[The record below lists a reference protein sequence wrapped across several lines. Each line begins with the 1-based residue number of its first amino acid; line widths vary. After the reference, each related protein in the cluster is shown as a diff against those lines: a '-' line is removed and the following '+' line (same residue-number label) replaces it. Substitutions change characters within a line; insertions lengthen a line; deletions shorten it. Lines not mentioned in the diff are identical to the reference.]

1 MRRKMQRKM
10 MRTKSLLGK
19 FLLVALFM
27 NQAIKVYSQQD
38 STNTLS
44 ARAYIEIV
52 KKFHPL
58 AKQAS
63 LIPEIAQAELLS
75 AKGGWDP
82 KINSDYTNK
91 TFDGINYY
99 SYFETKVAIP
109 TWYGIEVKTGY
120 DFAYGAKLNTETKLP
135 SNGLGYVGISMPLVK
150 NLMLDKQRAA
160 LQQAKLFTQA
170 SEQQRLILLNE
181 LLMNALT
188 TYYEWNYAYN
198 EYVIYQEAVRIA
210 QVRFEATKKLADLG
224 DRSAIDTTEALTQLQ
239 SRQFQRNDA
248 KLNFLNAGL
257 ELSNYL
263 WIENDQPYRLDS
275 NIIPAVLLAD
285 FTNTDIQLNKLDEL
299 INVQTQTHPALL
311 NYNFKLKQLEVERR
325 LKIENLKPTLNV
337 NYNLLS
343 EQFSFS
349 STAGLIFNN
358 NFKFGLNFS
367 MPLTFMQ
374 GRGELKITKLKI
386 QETSLAV
393 DYKRQ
398 ELMNK
403 LKSYFNNLII
413 LREQIQLYEQTL
425 NGYKQLLD
433 GENVRLYN
441 GESSLFLVNARE
453 NKYLESQIK
462 LRELQAKYYKTEAS
476 IKWAV
481 GNLAQ

>member
-1 MRRKMQRKM
+1 M
-10 MRTKSLLGK
+10 MRTKSLLTC
-19 FLLVALFM
+19 FVLVTLLIHQSTLVF
-27 NQAIKVYSQQD
+27 SQSD

-44 ARAYIEIV
+44 ARTYIEIV

-63 LIPEIAQAELLS
+63 LIPEVAKAELLI

-82 KINSDYTNK
+82 KINSEYDSK
-91 TFDGINYY
+91 TFDGINYF
-99 SYFETKVAIP
+99 SYFESKVTIP

-135 SNGLGYVGISMPLVK
+135 SNGLGYVGISVPLVK
-150 NLMLDKQRAA
+150 NLFIDKQRAA
-160 LQQAKLFTQA
+160 LQQAKLFTEA
-170 SEQQRLILLNE
+170 SEQQRLVLLNE
-181 LLMNALT
+181 LLLNALT
-188 TYYEWNYAYN
+188 SYYEWSYAYN
-198 EYVIYQEAVRIA
+198 EYTIYQEAVRIA
-210 QVRFEATKKLADLG
+210 QVRFEATKKLAELG
-224 DRSAIDTTEALTQLQ
+224 DRSALDTTEALTQLQ

-248 KLNFLNAGL
+248 KLNYLNAGL

-263 WIENDQPYRLDS
+263 WIENNQPYRLDS
-275 NIIPAVLLAD
+275 NVIPTVLLAD
-285 FTNTDIQLNKLDEL
+285 FTNAEIQLDKLDAL
-299 INVQTQTHPALL
+299 LNIQNQTHPALL
-311 NYNFKLKQLEVERR
+311 NYNLKLKQLEVERK

-343 EQFSFS
+343 EQFSFR

-403 LKSYFNNLII
+403 LKSYFNDLII

-425 NGYKQLLD
+425 KGYKQLLD

-453 NKYLESQIK
+453 NKYLESQLK
-462 LRELQAKYYKTEAS
+462 LRELQAKYHKTEAS

-481 GNLAQ
+481 GNIAQ

>member
-1 MRRKMQRKM
+1 M
-10 MRTKSLLGK
+10 MRIKSLFGCWIL
-19 FLLVALFM
+19 FILLFNLSI
-27 NQAIKVYSQQD
+27 NVYSQSD
-38 STNTLS
+38 STHTLS
-44 ARAYIEIV
+44 AREYIEIV

-58 AKQAS
+58 AKQAA
-63 LIPEIAQAELLS
+63 LIPEVAKAELLA

-82 KINSDYTNK
+82 KINSDYTSK
-91 TFDGINYY
+91 TYDGINYY

-135 SNGLGYVGISMPLVK
+135 SNGLGYVGISVPLVK
-150 NLMLDKQRAA
+150 NLLLDKQRAA
-160 LQQAKLFTQA
+160 LQQAKLFTEA

-181 LLMNALT
+181 LLLNALT
-188 TYYEWNYAYN
+188 SYYEWSYAYN
-198 EYVIYQEAVRIA
+198 EFVIYKEAVRIA
-210 QVRFEATKKLADLG
+210 QVRFEATKKLAELG
-224 DRSAIDTTEALTQLQ
+224 DRSSIDTTEALTQLQ
-239 SRQFQRNDA
+239 SRQFQLNEA
-248 KLNFLNAGL
+248 KLNYLNAGL

-263 WIENDQPYRLDS
+263 WIENNQPYRLDS
-275 NIIPAVLLAD
+275 SVIPATLIAD
-285 FTNTDIQLNKLDEL
+285 FTNADIQLNKLDEL
-299 INVQTQTHPALL
+299 INIQSQTHPALL

-325 LKIENLKPTLNV
+325 LKIENLKPSLNV

-343 EQFSFS
+343 EQFSFR

-358 NFKFGLNFS
+358 NFKFGLNFI

-386 QETSLAV
+386 QETALAV
-393 DYKRQ
+393 DYKQQ

-403 LKSYFNNLII
+403 LKSYFNELII
-413 LREQIQLYEQTL
+413 LKEQIQLYEQTL

-453 NKYLESQIK
+453 NKYLESQLK

-476 IKWAV
+476 VKWAV
-481 GNLAQ
+481 GNISQ

>member
-1 MRRKMQRKM
+1 M
-10 MRTKSLLGK
+10 MRTKSLLTC
-19 FLLVALFM
+19 FVLVTLLIHQSTLVF
-27 NQAIKVYSQQD
+27 SQSD

-44 ARAYIEIV
+44 ARTFIEIV

-63 LIPEIAQAELLS
+63 LIPEVAKAELLI

-82 KINSDYTNK
+82 KINSEYDSK
-91 TFDGINYY
+91 TFDGINYF
-99 SYFETKVAIP
+99 SYFESKVTIP
-109 TWYGIEVKTGY
+109 TWYGVEVKTGY
-120 DFAYGAKLNTETKLP
+120 DFAYGARLNTETKLP
-135 SNGLGYVGISMPLVK
+135 SNGLGYVGISVPLVK
-150 NLMLDKQRAA
+150 NLFIDKQRAA
-160 LQQAKLFTQA
+160 LQQAKLFTEA
-170 SEQQRLILLNE
+170 SEQQRLVLLNE
-181 LLMNALT
+181 LLLNALT
-188 TYYEWNYAYN
+188 SYYEWSYAYN
-198 EYVIYQEAVRIA
+198 EYMIYQEAVRIA
-210 QVRFEATKKLADLG
+210 QVRFEATKKLAELG
-224 DRSAIDTTEALTQLQ
+224 DRSALDTTEALTQLQ

-248 KLNFLNAGL
+248 KLNYLNAGL

-263 WIENDQPYRLDS
+263 WIENNQPYRLDS
-275 NIIPAVLLAD
+275 NVIPTALLAD
-285 FTNTDIQLNKLDEL
+285 FTNAEIQLDRLDAL
-299 INVQTQTHPALL
+299 LNIQNQTHPALL
-311 NYNFKLKQLEVERR
+311 NYNLKLKQLEVERK

-343 EQFSFS
+343 EQFSFR

-403 LKSYFNNLII
+403 LKSYFNDLII

-425 NGYKQLLD
+425 KGYKQLLD

-453 NKYLESQIK
+453 NKYLESQLK
-462 LRELQAKYYKTEAS
+462 LRELQAKYHKTEAS

-481 GNLAQ
+481 GNIAQ

>member
-1 MRRKMQRKM
+1 MR
-10 MRTKSLLGK
+10 RTKSLLAQ
-19 FLLVALFM
+19 FLLVTLLMHQTFIAF
-27 NQAIKVYSQQD
+27 SQGD
-38 STNTLS
+38 STKMLS
-44 ARAYIEIV
+44 ANAYIEIV

-82 KINSDYTNK
+82 KINSDYYSK
-91 TFDGINYY
+91 TYNGINYY
-99 SYFETKVAIP
+99 SYFETKVSIP

-120 DFAYGAKLNTETKLP
+120 DFAYGSKLNSETKLP
-135 SNGLGYVGISMPLVK
+135 SNGLGYVGISVPLVK

-160 LQQAKLFTQA
+160 LQQAKLFKEA
-170 SEQQRLILLNE
+170 SEQQRLVLLNE
-181 LLMNALT
+181 LLLNALT
-188 TYYEWNYAYN
+188 TYYEWSYAYN
-198 EYVIYQEAVRIA
+198 EYDIYKEAVRIA
-210 QVRFEATKKLADLG
+210 QVRFEATKKLATLG

-239 SRQFQRNDA
+239 SRQFQLNDA
-248 KLNFLNAGL
+248 KLNYLNAGL
-257 ELSNYL
+257 ELSNFL
-263 WIENDQPYRLDS
+263 WIENDQPYQLDAS
-275 NIIPAVLLAD
+275 IIPADLYAD
-285 FTNTDIQLNKLDEL
+285 FTNADIQLSKLDEL
-299 INVQTQTHPALL
+299 INIQCQTHPALL
-311 NYNFKLKQLEVERR
+311 NYNYKLKQLEVERK
-325 LKIENLKPTLNV
+325 LKIENLKPSLNV

-343 EQFSFS
+343 EQFSFK

-386 QETSLAV
+386 QETSLAI

-398 ELMNK
+398 ELVNK
-403 LKSYFNNLII
+403 LKSYFNDLLI
-413 LREQIQLYEQTL
+413 LRDQIQLYEQTL

-453 NKYLESQIK
+453 NKYLESQLK

-481 GNLAQ
+481 GNISQ

>member
-1 MRRKMQRKM
+1 M
-10 MRTKSLLGK
+10 MRTKSLLTC
-19 FLLVALFM
+19 FVLVTLLFHQSTLVF
-27 NQAIKVYSQQD
+27 SQSD

-44 ARAYIEIV
+44 ARTYIEIV

-63 LIPEIAQAELLS
+63 LIPEVAKAELLI

-82 KINSDYTNK
+82 KINSEYDSK
-91 TFDGINYY
+91 TFDGINYF
-99 SYFETKVAIP
+99 SYFESKVTIP

-135 SNGLGYVGISMPLVK
+135 SNGLGYVGISVPLVK
-150 NLMLDKQRAA
+150 NLFIDKQRAA
-160 LQQAKLFTQA
+160 LQQAKLFTEA
-170 SEQQRLILLNE
+170 SEQQRLVLLNE
-181 LLMNALT
+181 LLLNALT
-188 TYYEWNYAYN
+188 SYYEWSYAYN
-198 EYVIYQEAVRIA
+198 EYTIYQEAVRIA
-210 QVRFEATKKLADLG
+210 QVRFEATKKLAELG
-224 DRSAIDTTEALTQLQ
+224 DRSALDTTEALTQLQ

-248 KLNFLNAGL
+248 KLNYLNAGL

-263 WIENDQPYRLDS
+263 WIENNQPYRLDS
-275 NIIPAVLLAD
+275 NVIPTALLAD
-285 FTNTDIQLNKLDEL
+285 FTNAEIQLDKLDAL
-299 INVQTQTHPALL
+299 LNIQNQTHPALL
-311 NYNFKLKQLEVERR
+311 NYNLKLKQLEVERK
-325 LKIENLKPTLNV
+325 LKIENLKPTLNI

-343 EQFSFS
+343 EQFSFR

-403 LKSYFNNLII
+403 LKSYFNDLII

-425 NGYKQLLD
+425 KGYKQLLD

-453 NKYLESQIK
+453 NKYLESQLK
-462 LRELQAKYYKTEAS
+462 LRELQAKYHKTEAS

-481 GNLAQ
+481 GNIAQ

>member
-1 MRRKMQRKM
+1 M
-10 MRTKSLLGK
+10 MRTKSLLTC
-19 FLLVALFM
+19 FVLVTLLIHQSTLVF
-27 NQAIKVYSQQD
+27 SQSD

-44 ARAYIEIV
+44 ARTFIEIV

-63 LIPEIAQAELLS
+63 LIPEVAKAELLI

-82 KINSDYTNK
+82 KINSEYDSK
-91 TFDGINYY
+91 TFDGINYF
-99 SYFETKVAIP
+99 SYFESKVTIP
-109 TWYGIEVKTGY
+109 TWYGVEVKTGY

-135 SNGLGYVGISMPLVK
+135 SNGLGYVGISVPLVK
-150 NLMLDKQRAA
+150 NLFIDKQRAA
-160 LQQAKLFTQA
+160 LQQAKLFTEA
-170 SEQQRLILLNE
+170 SEQQRLVLLNE
-181 LLMNALT
+181 LLLNALT
-188 TYYEWNYAYN
+188 SYYEWSYAYN
-198 EYVIYQEAVRIA
+198 EYMIYQEAVRIA
-210 QVRFEATKKLADLG
+210 QVRFEATKKLAELG
-224 DRSAIDTTEALTQLQ
+224 DRSALDTTEALTQLQ

-248 KLNFLNAGL
+248 KLNYLNAGL

-263 WIENDQPYRLDS
+263 WIENNQPYRLDS
-275 NIIPAVLLAD
+275 NVIPTALLAD
-285 FTNTDIQLNKLDEL
+285 FTNAEIQLDRLDAL
-299 INVQTQTHPALL
+299 LNIQNQTHPALL
-311 NYNFKLKQLEVERR
+311 NYNLKLKQLEVERK

-343 EQFSFS
+343 EQFSFR

-403 LKSYFNNLII
+403 LKSYFNDLII

-425 NGYKQLLD
+425 KGYKQLLD

-453 NKYLESQIK
+453 NKYLESQLK
-462 LRELQAKYYKTEAS
+462 LRELQAKYHKTEAS

-481 GNLAQ
+481 GNIAQ

>member
-1 MRRKMQRKM
+1 M
-10 MRTKSLLGK
+10 MRTKSLLTC
-19 FLLVALFM
+19 FVLVTLLIHQSTLVF
-27 NQAIKVYSQQD
+27 SQSD

-44 ARAYIEIV
+44 ARTFIEIV

-63 LIPEIAQAELLS
+63 LIPEVAKAELLI

-82 KINSDYTNK
+82 KINSEYDSK
-91 TFDGINYY
+91 TFDGINYF
-99 SYFETKVAIP
+99 SYFESKVTIP
-109 TWYGIEVKTGY
+109 TWYGVEVKTGY
-120 DFAYGAKLNTETKLP
+120 DFAYGARLNTETKLP
-135 SNGLGYVGISMPLVK
+135 SNGLGYVGISVPLVK
-150 NLMLDKQRAA
+150 NLFIDKQRAA
-160 LQQAKLFTQA
+160 LQQAKLFTEA
-170 SEQQRLILLNE
+170 SEQQRLVLLNE
-181 LLMNALT
+181 LLLNALT
-188 TYYEWNYAYN
+188 SYYEWSYAYN
-198 EYVIYQEAVRIA
+198 EYMIYQEAVRIA
-210 QVRFEATKKLADLG
+210 QIRFEATKKLAELG
-224 DRSAIDTTEALTQLQ
+224 DRSALDTTEALTQLQ

-248 KLNFLNAGL
+248 KLNYLNAGL

-263 WIENDQPYRLDS
+263 WIENNQPYRLDS
-275 NIIPAVLLAD
+275 NVIPTALLAD
-285 FTNTDIQLNKLDEL
+285 FTNAEIQLDRLDAL
-299 INVQTQTHPALL
+299 LNIQNQTHPALL
-311 NYNFKLKQLEVERR
+311 NYNLKLKQLEVERK

-343 EQFSFS
+343 EQFSFR

-403 LKSYFNNLII
+403 LKSYFNDLII

-425 NGYKQLLD
+425 KGYKQLLD

-453 NKYLESQIK
+453 NKYLESQLK
-462 LRELQAKYYKTEAS
+462 LRELQAKYHKTEAS

-481 GNLAQ
+481 GNIAQ

>member
-1 MRRKMQRKM
+1 M
-10 MRTKSLLGK
+10 MRTKSLLTC
-19 FLLVALFM
+19 FVLVTLLIHQSILVF
-27 NQAIKVYSQQD
+27 SQSD
-38 STNTLS
+38 SMNTLS
-44 ARAYIEIV
+44 ARTYIEIV

-63 LIPEIAQAELLS
+63 LIPEVAKAELLI

-82 KINSDYTNK
+82 KINSQYDSK
-91 TFDGINYY
+91 TFDGINYF
-99 SYFETKVAIP
+99 SYFESKVTIP

-135 SNGLGYVGISMPLVK
+135 SNGLGYVGISVPLVK
-150 NLMLDKQRAA
+150 NLFIDKQRAA
-160 LQQAKLFTQA
+160 LQQAKLFTEA
-170 SEQQRLILLNE
+170 SEQQRLVLLNE
-181 LLMNALT
+181 LLLNALT
-188 TYYEWNYAYN
+188 SYYEWSYAYN
-198 EYVIYQEAVRIA
+198 EYLIYQEAVRIA
-210 QVRFEATKKLADLG
+210 QIRFEATKKLAELG
-224 DRSAIDTTEALTQLQ
+224 DRSALDTTEALTQLQ

-248 KLNFLNAGL
+248 KLNYLNAGL

-263 WIENDQPYRLDS
+263 WIDNNQPYRLDS
-275 NIIPAVLLAD
+275 NVIPTVLLAD
-285 FTNTDIQLNKLDEL
+285 FTNAEIQLDKLDAL
-299 INVQTQTHPALL
+299 LNIQNQTHPALL
-311 NYNFKLKQLEVERR
+311 NYNLKLKQLEVERK

-343 EQFSFS
+343 EQFSFR

-367 MPLTFMQ
+367 MPITFMQ
-374 GRGELKITKLKI
+374 GRGELRLTKLKI
-386 QETSLAV
+386 QETSLTV

-403 LKSYFNNLII
+403 LKSYFNDLII

-425 NGYKQLLD
+425 KGYKQLLD

-453 NKYLESQIK
+453 NKYLESQLK
-462 LRELQAKYYKTEAS
+462 LRELQAKYHKTEAS

-481 GNLAQ
+481 GNIAQ